1 MSQLHDTM
9 KTVSFDD
16 EAYRLLKGSKLPG
29 ESFSDVVK
37 RLLGHRRDLGDSAG
51 AWSGMTDEEVEALRE
66 ETLDAF
72 EGRGGS
78 P

>member
-1 MSQLHDTM
+1 MHDAM

-16 EAYRLLKGSKLPG
+16 EAYRLLKGSKLPE

-51 AWSGMTDEEVEALRE
+51 TWSDVTDEEVAALRE

-72 EGRGGS
+72 GDRGKDR
-78 P
+78 